1 MEEIL
6 KRVDELI
13 SICSVA
19 DKDTFDEIEYEIDQL
34 IIDIL
39 GKDSESYR
47 NFVSI
52 YNSSLFSWG
61 KCRHSIG
68 ILNAIKKL
76 HKSIN
81 AK

>member
-19 DKDTFDEIEYEIDQL
+19 DKDTFNEIKYEIDQL

-52 YNSSLFSWG
+52 YNSSLFSW
-61 KCRHSIG
+61 K
-68 ILNAIKKL
+68 NADIQ
-76 HKSIN
+76 
-81 AK
+81 